1 MLEGRGEAGVEL
13 GGGQAARELAQL
25 VDRHLDLDYRL
36 VEGTGCLLD
45 GGGAQL
51 MLGVAQCEPDRDEA
65 LLGAVVEVT
74 LESPPLQPSSTAATS
89 DTTVS
94 PSSKPGARVR

>member
-1 MLEGRGEAGVEL
+1 
-13 GGGQAARELAQL
+13 
-25 VDRHLDLDYRL
+25 
-36 VEGTGCLLD
+36 
-45 GGGAQL
+45 
-51 MLGVAQCEPDRDEA
+51 MLGVAQCESDRDEA